1 VTNYTF
7 FCGVKNSKHILNFD
21 FTGTLKR
28 EGYIKNAFYHETF
41 NFYIKFTI
49 VFMLLVQAQI
59 YFPVGSLQCQ

>member
-28 EGYIKNAFYHETF
+28 EGYIKNAFYHE
-41 NFYIKFTI
+41 IKVTI
-49 VFMLLVQAQI
+49 VFMLLVQAHI
-59 YFPVGSLQCQ
+59 YFPVGSLQC